1 MVLNVVRTAMTSNLI
16 LPAFVPE
23 QHSFVFYKLWPLRP
37 TAHKNVSSNYFKIV
51 QPRQLPI
58 VCSQVKFPKKFNG
71 QSLGKFEKFWAH
83 CPPGCW
89 YFFLHHLRCGAL
101 GLYPEKKKIQAGGTH
116 WAPLQGILYNT
127 TDNFCNYL
135 LIKAINCL
143 INKNY

>member
-1 MVLNVVRTAMTSNLI
+1 MLFEPQWPQTWSCPR
-16 LPAFVPE
+16 FVPE
-23 QHSFVFYKLWPLRP
+23 QHSFVFYKLWPQRP

-51 QPRQLPI
+51 QPCHLPI
-58 VCSQVKFPKKFNG
+58 VCSRVKFPKKFNG
-71 QSLGKFEKFWAH
+71 HQAWGNLKNSELVVLQDADI
-83 CPPGCW
+83 
-89 YFFLHHLRCGAL
+89 FFFIISGVAL
-101 GLYPEKKKIQAGGTH
+101 SVCIQRKKKIQAGGTH